1 MEKKG
6 FYAEFGAQP
15 EADAAGKLAPALPAA
30 SVDEWVRPFR
40 PSKPV
45 EQSGSGAPLSV
56 QNIWRNMG
64 PQAYAP
70 AQYRAPPQVSAVP
83 AMEMDMGLHA
93 DLGGLSIGNA
103 QPLEM
108 EAPAPAARSGP
119 GYSPMPY
126 NSENPE
132 PLQGEEAIDST
143 AMMDA
148 IDQRLMD
155 LIK

>member
-1 MEKKG
+1 MKLDL
-6 FYAEFGAQP
+6 
-15 EADAAGKLAPALPAA
+15 DAAVRAKIVETGGQYPDK
-30 SVDEWVRPFR
+30 WVRPFR